1 MRYLGMIGTTF
12 RRAGQDD
19 LTRYSCADPE
29 AMRALHAACDFEES
43 VYVNTCNR
51 VEVMFVGRPGV
62 SVAQYRERLYQHFH
76 PPTGDAQVLQEG
88 RRQAAR
94 LFHGYEGEGAAERLF
109 VVSASLDAMNPGDAQ
124 VLGQVKDALKA
135 AQQAGLAGPTLA
147 TVFEEAFAAAKK
159 VRHLTKLGEGNVSVV
174 SLLRHLIEARLQG
187 PQPKLVVIGAG
198 DMAHQCGLT
207 FGRRPELTLVFANR
221 TLARAQELAQQ
232 YGGEALALEA
242 FVAAPGRLDVLVT
255 ATAAP
260 TRLFGAAFFA
270 RVQAPLPHIFDLAV
284 QRDVD
289 VDAAAT
295 AGAKVFDLDAIRHI
309 AEHNRR
315 ERQSEMGAARAVVDE
330 ALESYRR
337 KVVEREMGPVVRVL
351 RDAYEKAMNEELG
364 TLMKVLEK
372 NAAAP
377 QAETL
382 HLWARSLVNRLAHV
396 PTVGL
401 KQLAFTHG
409 VDAVEAFLEGVQ
421 RQGRQSKKR
430 DEP

>member
-19 LTRYSCADPE
+19 LTRYNCADPS

-62 SVAQYRERLYQHFH
+62 SVAQYRERLFQHFH
-76 PPTGDAQVLQEG
+76 PVADDAEAMQER

-109 VVSASLDAMNPGDAQ
+109 VVAASLDAMNPGDAQ

-135 AQQAGLAGPTLA
+135 AQLAGLAGPTLA
-147 TVFEEAFAAAKK
+147 MVFEEAFAAAKK

-174 SLLRHLIEARLQG
+174 SLVRNLIEVQLTGASPR
-187 PQPKLVVIGAG
+187 LVVVGAG

-207 FGRRPELTLVFANR
+207 FGHRSGLRLVFTNR
-221 TLARAQELAQQ
+221 TVERAEELARR
-232 YGGEALALEA
+232 YGGEALALDA
-242 FVAAPGRLDVLVT
+242 FVAAPGQVDALVT

-260 TRLFGAAFFA
+260 TRLFDAAFFA
-270 RVQAPLPHIFDLAV
+270 RLQGPMPHIFDLAV

-289 VDAAAT
+289 LAAAAE
-295 AGAKVFDLDAIRHI
+295 AGAHVVDLDAIRHI

-315 ERQSEMGAARAVVDE
+315 ERQAEMAAARVVLDD

-337 KVVEREMGPVVRVL
+337 KVVDREMGPVVRVL
-351 RDAYEKAMNEELG
+351 RETYEKAMNEELVA
-364 TLMKVLEK
+364 LLKALEK
-372 NAAAP
+372 NASAP
-377 QAETL
+377 QTETL
-382 HLWARSLVNRLAHV
+382 HVWARGLVNRLAHV